1 VSSARARSALVACGV
16 LFMVVGVAGMLN
28 NARVTTPVNTA
39 ALAGALLVLTD
50 LALLPVVLA
59 VGALTTLVA
68 ARSRGP
74 VRAALVISGGVGLV
88 AAWGVW
94 GQLHP
99 VQPGNW
105 TILPNNYA
113 YSLLLI
119 LGPVWLLAALL
130 AIAGAV
136 RGRRAAPA
144 APAVLPPE
152 LPAAPATVV
161 ADRRWFLGSLAA
173 CSGVLAASMTGAHVD
188 FLSRLALLPSR
199 RADVNIQGLPVQTM
213 AKFAGVVQQ
222 AVSPDYRLHV
232 MGSAVKR
239 PLVLT
244 VDDLRRL
251 PQRSA
256 ALPISCVQGWS
267 VSAQWRGVPIHE
279 VLALA
284 GVTDFEEVVA
294 TSIQKRT
301 RPAAMFTD
309 TRLNRAHALHP
320 DTLLALEL
328 NGSPL
333 PLDHGYPTR
342 IIAPSNPG
350 IMNTKWVERL
360 EIMLSKSS
368 WEIK

>member
-1 VSSARARSALVACGV
+1 MSSTPTRLVLVACGILV
-16 LFMVVGVAGMLN
+16 MVVGVIGMLN
-28 NARVTTPVNTA
+28 NAQVTTPVDTT

-59 VGALTTLVA
+59 VGALTTLLA
-68 ARSRGP
+68 ARSREP
-74 VRAALVISGGVGLV
+74 VRAAFIISGGVGVV

-94 GQLHP
+94 GQLHR

-113 YSLLLI
+113 YSLLVI
-119 LGPVWLLAALL
+119 LGPVWLLAAVL
-130 AIAGAV
+130 AIVGTVRRRPAAGA
-136 RGRRAAPA
+136 AEPA
-144 APAVLPPE
+144 APAVAE
-152 LPAAPATVV
+152 TAV

-173 CSGVLAASMTGAHVD
+173 CSGILAASMTGAHVD
-188 FLSRLALLPSR
+188 FLSKLALLPSR

-213 AKFAGVVQQ
+213 ATLAGVVQH

-232 MGSAVKR
+232 VGSAVTR
-239 PLVLT
+239 PLALSVE
-244 VDDLRRL
+244 DLRRL

-256 ALPISCVQGWS
+256 MLPISCVQGWS
-267 VSAQWRGVPIHE
+267 VSAQWKGVPIHE

-284 GVTDFEEVVA
+284 GVTNFEEVVA

-309 TRLNRAHALHP
+309 TRLNREHALHP

-328 NGSPL
+328 NGRPL

-350 IMNTKWVERL
+350 IMNTKWVEHL
-360 EIMLSKSS
+360 EVMLTKSS